1 MTDVSTKPVAV
12 IILAAGAGTRMKS
25 AKPKM
30 LHEVAGRTMLAHAL
44 HAASECQPEHLI
56 AVVGHCRDQV
66 LPAIEAETPKL
77 AVSEVKTAVQEE
89 QNGTGHAVA
98 CGLEALPAHFEGTVL
113 VTTSDVPMLNG
124 EVLRG
129 LVAEHADDA
138 AVTVLTATLDQ
149 PKGYGRIVRDEEG
162 VTAIVEEKDATDE
175 QRAITEINSGV
186 YAFDAALL
194 REAVT
199 KLDTNNAQGEF
210 YLTDVV
216 GIARSA
222 GRIARGYTLDDA
234 MLIAGVNDRVQLAA
248 MNAEMNNR
256 LREKAMRGGATLIDP
271 ATTFIDVDVEIGQDV
286 VIHPGTQL
294 RGHTVIA
301 DGCEIGP
308 DTTLVNVKVG
318 EGASVIRTH
327 AFDSEIGARADVG
340 PFTYLRPGTKLG
352 EEGKLGG
359 FVETKKATI
368 GKGSK
373 VPHLTYVGDATIGE
387 YSNIGA
393 SSVFVNYDGV
403 NKHHTVVG
411 SHVRTG
417 SDTMFIAPVTVG
429 DGAYSGAGTVIKDDV
444 PPGALV
450 VSGGRQRNIEG
461 WVQQKRPG
469 TPAAEAA
476 TAAQLRDADNTNQE
490 G

>member
-1 MTDVSTKPVAV
+1 MSNPVAV
-12 IILAAGAGTRMKS
+12 VILAAGAGTRMKS

-30 LHEVAGRTMLAHAL
+30 LHEVAGRSMLSHAL
-44 HAASECQPEHLI
+44 HAAAELMPEHLI

-66 LPAIEAETPKL
+66 IPAIEAETAALPV
-77 AVSEVKTAVQEE
+77 AEVKTAVQEE

-98 CGLEALPAHFEGTVL
+98 CGLEALPQNFHGTVV
-113 VTTSDVPMLNG
+113 VTTSDVPMLSG
-124 EVLRG
+124 DVLKG
-129 LVAEHADDA
+129 LIAEHGTDA
-138 AVTVLTATLDQ
+138 AVTVLTANIDKPT
-149 PKGYGRIVRDEEG
+149 GYGRIVRDEAG
-162 VTAIVEEKDATDE
+162 ITAIVEEKDADE
-175 QRAITEINSGV
+175 ATRAITEINSGV

-199 KLDTNNAQGEF
+199 QLDTNNAQGEF

-216 GIARSA
+216 SIARRQ
-222 GRIARGYTLDDA
+222 GKVVRGHMLDDA

-248 MNAEMNNR
+248 MNAEMNAR

-271 ATTFIDVDVEIGQDV
+271 ASTFIDVQVKIGQDV

-294 RGHTVIA
+294 RGTTVIG
-301 DGCEIGP
+301 DGVEVGP
-308 DTTLVNVKVG
+308 DTTLVNVTVG
-318 EGASVIRTH
+318 DGASVVRTH
-327 AFDSEIGARADVG
+327 AFDSEIGPEATVG

-352 EEGKLGG
+352 AKGKLGG
-359 FVETKKATI
+359 FVETKNAQI
-368 GKGSK
+368 GEGSK

-387 YSNIGA
+387 HSNIGA

-403 NKHHTVVG
+403 NKHKTVVG

-461 WVQQKRPG
+461 WVQRKRPG
-469 TPAAEAA
+469 TAAAEAA
-476 TAAQLRDADNTNQE
+476 EAALRDAENAKNSEQE